1 MYVRL
6 AFAVAAHLE
15 PEILIVDEVLAVGGA
30 EFPKKC
36 LAKMKDVA
44 NRADSQRLTTIVP
57 IA

>member
-1 MYVRL
+1 
-6 AFAVAAHLE
+6 
-15 PEILIVDEVLAVGGA
+15 VDEVLAVGFQLGERYSSERDA
-30 EFPKKC
+30 EFHKKC